1 MSRETLYE
9 RINMRVDM
17 MLERGLLREVSN
29 LVDMG
34 YEHSQSMQ
42 AIGYKELI
50 PVVKGEK
57 DIDIAIEQIKQNS
70 RRYAKRQLTWF
81 KNKMNVTWFQRDEQS
96 LSEIA
101 DNVIQLSK

>member
-1 MSRETLYE
+1 MS
-9 RINMRVDM
+9 VDM
-17 MLERGLLREVSN
+17 MLERGSLREVSN

-34 YEHSQSMQ
+34 YDHSKSMKS
-42 AIGYKELI
+42 IGYKELI
-50 PVVKGEK
+50 TFIKGEK
-57 DIDIAIEQIKQNS
+57 DINIAIEQIKQNS